1 MIFWRIS
8 DRRSFSSVEEVSVN
22 SGIAPGAESVL
33 SSVLYTEGDSHHAS
47 SMIVSL

>member
-22 SGIAPGAESVL
+22 GGIAPGAKSV